1 VPATL
6 SQQGGGAGGTLSR
19 EVPEWLGAAPTKLHA
34 EHVSQEG
41 PLWVPPILVQRQ
53 WSVLDDT
60 LHDEGGAE
68 ALDAWEGGEAVV
80 LDLLGRRAGR
90 R

>member
-1 VPATL
+1 VRATL

-41 PLWVPPILVQRQ
+41 RHTKVSWPIALA
-53 WSVLDDT
+53 DT
-60 LHDEGGAE
+60 GAGGRHRANS
-68 ALDAWEGGEAVV
+68 AQSRTRASLA
-80 LDLLGRRAGR
+80 LDLLWAGYDFSAG
-90 R
+90 